1 MGREPIHSWNHWS
14 SVTLNQFKSSLP
26 AQSNCLLTVNFY
38 KPRTLVPIFISFFL
52 ASQQQTFRQDR
63 LRRNGT
69 VIGFKCIIDA
79 LFLKVKSHK
88 SFLFFVCSFI
98 SSVSDFFF
106 RDRCVKTT
114 VSSRFLGFC
123 SGFFFLSFF
132 MYNLHEQKTFS
143 LVVNSFGFS
152 PDDDDVWDSEPTKQK
167 QFLSLL
173 LLLFLLLGEKKHLFS
188 RSFFLFPRKLNI
200 DWKHFLVFLF
210 KKYSQREKFLS
221 NKHFLLLF
229 SSFYPFHR
237 QLFSLFFPTRH

>member
-38 KPRTLVPIFISFFL
+38 KPRTLVPIFFRFFL

-69 VIGFKCIIDA
+69 VIGFKCIIDG

-152 PDDDDVWDSEPTKQK
+152 PDDDDV
-167 QFLSLL
+167 
-173 LLLFLLLGEKKHLFS
+173 
-188 RSFFLFPRKLNI
+188 
-200 DWKHFLVFLF
+200 
-210 KKYSQREKFLS
+210 
-221 NKHFLLLF
+221 
-229 SSFYPFHR
+229 
-237 QLFSLFFPTRH
+237 